1 VFCKEVPYKK
11 IESKTKLHFGYIFSF
26 PMNPYVGIT
35 LPPPSPATRQVG
47 MTGSVGSPMSLVR
60 STSTASTASDIRTP
74 EETLREYLNGY
85 KVFLEHEIQF
95 VDNEIRALIERPAS
109 DNPAQDGAFLTLR
122 NSLKIRYNTLTNRLR
137 KVNDLLEVM

>member
-1 VFCKEVPYKK
+1 
-11 IESKTKLHFGYIFSF
+11 
-26 PMNPYVGIT
+26 MNPYVGIN
-35 LPPPSPATRQVG
+35 LPPPSPATRQIG
-47 MTGSVGSPMSLVR
+47 ISMLGSPISPTR
-60 STSTASTASDIRTP
+60 STSSLSGASENRSP

-95 VDNEIRALIERPAS
+95 VDNEIMALIERPAS